1 MLGLPKST
9 EVSLPLYKKDI
20 LANFEGTPKQKEIF
34 NGNIQSLRIVNE
46 LSTRS
51 LPVESSKKING
62 IFVIEVVLKYQEIHQ
77 EAIEMIFR
85 LIPQHIVIVL
95 HCNDCMRLV
104 VHQNKT
110 FMTEWMQI
118 GYTLN
123 IEGLSIDDIWK
134 HIVEAIGNFHV
145 MQGRTLEA
153 QIEHDSEIQT
163 ILLKI
168 EKLETKKR
176 NTKTPRMKYELHQQI
191 QALTS
196 QLEALKRNL
205 YG

>member
-1 MLGLPKST
+1 MLGLPQST

-20 LANFEGTPKQKEIF
+20 LANFEGTPKQKEMF
-34 NGNIQSLRIVNE
+34 NNDISSLKIVNE
-46 LSTRS
+46 LSQRS
-51 LPVESSKKING
+51 LPVEPSKTING
-62 IFVIEVVLKYQEIHQ
+62 IFIIEIVPKYQEIYQ
-77 EAIEMIFR
+77 ETIEMIFR
-85 LIPQHIVIVL
+85 LIPQHIVIAL
-95 HCNDCMRLV
+95 HYDDSIRLAI
-104 VHQNKT
+104 HQSKT

-123 IEGLSIDDIWK
+123 IEGLSIDEIWK
-134 HIVEAIGNFHV
+134 HIVESIGNFQV
-145 MQGRTLEA
+145 TEDRTLEK
-153 QIEHDSEIQT
+153 QIEHDSEIQA

-196 QLEALKRNL
+196 QLEELKRN
-205 YG
+205 

>member
-9 EVSLPLYKKDI
+9 EVSLTLYKKDI
-20 LANFEGTPKQKEIF
+20 LANFEGTPKQKEMF
-34 NGNIQSLRIVNE
+34 NNDISSLKIVNE
-46 LSTRS
+46 LSQRS
-51 LPVESSKKING
+51 LPVEPSKTING
-62 IFVIEVVLKYQEIHQ
+62 IFIIEVVPKYQEIHQ

-85 LIPQHIVIVL
+85 MIPQHIVLVI
-95 HCNDCMRLV
+95 HFEDNIRLAI
-104 VHQNKT
+104 HQSKT

-123 IEGLSIDDIWK
+123 IEGLSIDEIWK
-134 HIVEAIGNFHV
+134 HFVETIGDFQV
-145 MQGRTLEA
+145 AEGRTLEK
-153 QIEHDSEIQT
+153 QIEHDSEIQA

-168 EKLETKKR
+168 EKLEIKKR

-196 QLEALKRNL
+196 QLETLKRN
-205 YG
+205 

>member
-20 LANFEGTPKQKEIF
+20 LANFEGSSKQKDLF
-34 NGNIQSLRIVNE
+34 NDDIASLKITNE
-46 LSTRS
+46 LSPRS
-51 LPVESSKKING
+51 LPIESSKDING
-62 IFVIEVVLKYQEIHQ
+62 IFIIEVVPKYQEIHQ

-85 LIPQHIVIVL
+85 LIPQHVVLVI
-95 HCNDCMRLV
+95 HFNDNIRLAI
-104 VHQNKT
+104 HQSKT

-118 GYTLN
+118 GYTLD
-123 IEGLSIDDIWK
+123 IEGLSVDEIWK
-134 HIVEAIGNFHV
+134 HIVETIGNFLV
-145 MQGRTLEA
+145 TEGRTLEK
-153 QIEHDSEIQT
+153 QIEHDSEIQA

-191 QALTS
+191 LALTS
-196 QLEALKRNL
+196 QLEAMKRN
-205 YG
+205 

>member
-20 LANFEGTPKQKEIF
+20 LANFEGTSKQKNLF
-34 NGNIQSLRIVNE
+34 NDDIASLKITNE
-46 LSTRS
+46 LSPRS
-51 LPVESSKKING
+51 LPIEPSKTITG
-62 IFVIEVVLKYQEIHQ
+62 IFIIEVVPKYQEIHQ
-77 EAIEMIFR
+77 ESIEMIFR
-85 LIPQHIVIVL
+85 LIPQHIVLAI
-95 HCNDCMRLV
+95 HFDDNIRLAI
-104 VHQNKT
+104 HQSKT

-123 IEGLSIDDIWK
+123 IEGLSIDEIWK
-134 HIVEAIGNFHV
+134 HIVEAIGNFQV
-145 MQGRTLEA
+145 TDGRTLEK
-153 QIEHDSEIQT
+153 QIEHDSEIQA

-196 QLEALKRNL
+196 QLETLKRN
-205 YG
+205 

>member
-9 EVSLPLYKKDI
+9 EISLTLYKKDI
-20 LANFEGTPKQKEIF
+20 LANFEGTPKQKNLF
-34 NGNIQSLRIVNE
+34 NDDISSLKIVNE
-46 LSTRS
+46 LSQRS
-51 LPVESSKKING
+51 LPVEPSKTING
-62 IFVIEVVLKYQEIHQ
+62 IFIIEVVPKHQEIHQ

-85 LIPQHIVIVL
+85 LIPQHIIIVL
-95 HCNDCMRLV
+95 HYNDFIRLII
-104 VHQNKT
+104 HQSKT

-134 HIVEAIGNFHV
+134 HIVEAIGNFQV
-145 MQGRTLEA
+145 SEGRTLEK
-153 QIEHDSEIQT
+153 QIEHDSEIQA

-196 QLEALKRNL
+196 QLETLKRN
-205 YG
+205 

>member
-9 EVSLPLYKKDI
+9 EVALPLYKKDI
-20 LANFEGTPKQKEIF
+20 LANFEGTSKQKDLF
-34 NGNIQSLRIVNE
+34 NDDIASLKITNE

-51 LPVESSKKING
+51 LPVEPSKTING
-62 IFVIEVVLKYQEIHQ
+62 IFIIEVVPKYQEIHQ

-85 LIPQHIVIVL
+85 LIPQHIVLVL
-95 HCNDCMRLV
+95 HYNDSIQLV
-104 VHQNKT
+104 IHQSKT

-123 IEGLSIDDIWK
+123 IEGLSIDEIWK
-134 HIVEAIGNFHV
+134 HIVESIGNFQV
-145 MQGRTLEA
+145 TEGRTLEK
-153 QIEHDSEIQT
+153 QIEHDSEIQA

-176 NTKTPRMKYELHQQI
+176 NTKTPRLKYELHQQI

-196 QLEALKRNL
+196 QLEELKRN
-205 YG
+205 

>member
-9 EVSLPLYKKDI
+9 EVSLTLYKKDI
-20 LANFEGTPKQKEIF
+20 LANFDGTPKQKEMF
-34 NGNIQSLRIVNE
+34 NSDVSSLKIVNE

-51 LPVESSKKING
+51 LPVEASQSING
-62 IFVIEVVLKYQEIHQ
+62 IFIVEVIPKNQDIHQ
-77 EAIEMIFR
+77 EVIETIFR
-85 LIPQHIVIVL
+85 LIPQHIVLII
-95 HCNDCMRLV
+95 HFDNNIRLAI
-104 VHQNKT
+104 HQNKT

-134 HIVEAIGNFHV
+134 HIVESIGNFQV
-145 MQGRTLEA
+145 SEGRTLEK
-153 QIEHDSEIQT
+153 QIEHDSEIQA
-163 ILLKI
+163 ILFKI

-196 QLEALKRNL
+196 QLEELKRS
-205 YG
+205 

>member
-20 LANFEGTPKQKEIF
+20 LANFEGTSKQKELF
-34 NGNIQSLRIVNE
+34 NDDIASLKITNE

-51 LPVESSKKING
+51 LPVEPSKTING
-62 IFVIEVVLKYQEIHQ
+62 IFIIEVVPKYQEIHQ

-85 LIPQHIVIVL
+85 LIPQHIVVVL
-95 HCNDCMRLV
+95 HYNDLIRLGI
-104 VHQNKT
+104 HQSKT

-123 IEGLSIDDIWK
+123 IEGLSIDEIWK
-134 HIVEAIGNFHV
+134 HIVESIGNFQV
-145 MQGRTLEA
+145 SDGRTLEK
-153 QIEHDSEIQT
+153 QIEHDSEIQA

-168 EKLETKKR
+168 EKLEAKKR

-196 QLEALKRNL
+196 QLEELKRN
-205 YG
+205 

>member
-20 LANFEGTPKQKEIF
+20 LASFEGTSKQKDLF
-34 NGNIQSLRIVNE
+34 NDDIASLKITNE

-51 LPVESSKKING
+51 LPVEPSKTING
-62 IFVIEVVLKYQEIHQ
+62 IFIIEVFPKYREIHQ

-85 LIPQHIVIVL
+85 LIPQHIVLVL
-95 HCNDCMRLV
+95 HYNDSIQLV
-104 VHQNKT
+104 IHQSKT

-134 HIVEAIGNFHV
+134 HIVETIGNFQV
-145 MQGRTLEA
+145 AEGRTLEN
-153 QIEHDSEIQT
+153 QIEHDSEIQA

-196 QLEALKRNL
+196 QLEELKRN
-205 YG
+205 

>member
-20 LANFEGTPKQKEIF
+20 LANFEGTSKQKDLF
-34 NGNIQSLRIVNE
+34 NDDIASLKITNE

-51 LPVESSKKING
+51 LPVEPSNTING
-62 IFVIEVVLKYQEIHQ
+62 IFIIEVVPKYQAIHQ

-85 LIPQHIVIVL
+85 LIPQHIIVAL
-95 HCNDCMRLV
+95 HYNDSIRLV
-104 VHQNKT
+104 IHQSKT

-123 IEGLSIDDIWK
+123 IEGLSIDEIWK
-134 HIVEAIGNFHV
+134 HIVESIGNFQV
-145 MQGRTLEA
+145 TEDRTLEK
-153 QIEHDSEIQT
+153 QIEHDSEIQA

-196 QLEALKRNL
+196 QLEELKRN
-205 YG
+205 

>member
-20 LANFEGTPKQKEIF
+20 LANFEGTPKQKNLF
-34 NGNIQSLRIVNE
+34 NDDIASLKITNE
-46 LSTRS
+46 LSPRS
-51 LPVESSKKING
+51 LPVEPSKTING
-62 IFVIEVVLKYQEIHQ
+62 IFIIEVVPKYQEIPQ

-85 LIPQHIVIVL
+85 LIPQHIVLVI
-95 HCNDCMRLV
+95 HFDKSIRLV
-104 VHQNKT
+104 IHQSKT

-123 IEGLSIDDIWK
+123 IEGLSIDEIWK
-134 HIVEAIGNFHV
+134 HIVETIGNFQV
-145 MQGRTLEA
+145 TEGRTLEK
-153 QIEHDSEIQT
+153 QIEHDSEIQA

-196 QLEALKRNL
+196 QLEVLKRN
-205 YG
+205 

>member
-9 EVSLPLYKKDI
+9 EISLPLYKKDI
-20 LANFEGTPKQKEIF
+20 LANFEGTQKQKNLF
-34 NGNIQSLRIVNE
+34 NDDIASLKITNE
-46 LSTRS
+46 LSPRS
-51 LPVESSKKING
+51 LPVEPSKTING
-62 IFVIEVVLKYQEIHQ
+62 IFIIEVVPKYQEIHQ

-85 LIPQHIVIVL
+85 MIPQHIVIAF
-95 HCNDCMRLV
+95 HYNDSIRLV
-104 VHQNKT
+104 IHQSKT

-118 GYTLN
+118 GYTMN
-123 IEGLSIDDIWK
+123 IEGLSIDEIWK
-134 HIVEAIGNFHV
+134 HIVEIIGNFQV
-145 MQGRTLEA
+145 TEGRTLEK
-153 QIEHDSEIQT
+153 QIEHDSEIQA

-196 QLEALKRNL
+196 QLEAMKRN
-205 YG
+205 

>member
-20 LANFEGTPKQKEIF
+20 LANFEGTSKQKDLF
-34 NGNIQSLRIVNE
+34 NDDIASLKITNE
-46 LSTRS
+46 LSPRS
-51 LPVESSKKING
+51 LPVEPSKNING
-62 IFVIEVVLKYQEIHQ
+62 IFIIEVVPKYQEIHQ

-85 LIPQHIVIVL
+85 LIPQHIVIAL
-95 HCNDCMRLV
+95 HYNDSIRLV
-104 VHQNKT
+104 IHQSKT

-134 HIVEAIGNFHV
+134 HIVESIGNFQV
-145 MQGRTLEA
+145 SEGRTLED
-153 QIEHDSEIQT
+153 QIEHDSEIQA

-168 EKLETKKR
+168 EKLETKKQTR
-176 NTKTPRMKYELHQQI
+176 RIFARYHTTM
-191 QALTS
+191 
-196 QLEALKRNL
+196 
-205 YG
+205 

>member
-20 LANFEGTPKQKEIF
+20 LANFEGTPKQKEMF
-34 NGNIQSLRIVNE
+34 NGDIQSLRIVNE
-46 LSTRS
+46 LSARS
-51 LPVESSKKING
+51 LPVESSRTING

-77 EAIEMIFR
+77 ETVEMIFQ

-95 HCNDCMRLV
+95 HYNDNIRLV
-104 VHQNKT
+104 VHQSKI

-134 HIVEAIGNFHV
+134 HIVESIGNFQV
-145 MQGRTLEA
+145 SEGRTLDDQILVNQKIENLNI
-153 QIEHDSEIQT
+153 QIEYLQ
-163 ILLKI
+163 K
-168 EKLETKKR
+168 EKDKS
-176 NTKTPRMKYELHQQI
+176 KTPTRKYDLNCRIKSLQGDIRRLQDGK
-191 QALTS
+191 A
-196 QLEALKRNL
+196 
-205 YG
+205 

>member
-20 LANFEGTPKQKEIF
+20 LANFEGSSKQKELF
-34 NGNIQSLRIVNE
+34 NDDIASLKITNE
-46 LSTRS
+46 LSSRS
-51 LPVESSKKING
+51 LPVEPSKTING
-62 IFVIEVVLKYQEIHQ
+62 IFIIEVVPKYQEIHQ

-85 LIPQHIVIVL
+85 LIPQHIVIAM
-95 HCNDCMRLV
+95 HFNDDIRLAI
-104 VHQNKT
+104 HQSKT

-118 GYTLN
+118 GYTLD
-123 IEGLSIDDIWK
+123 IEGLSVDEIWK
-134 HIVEAIGNFHV
+134 HIVETIGNFQV
-145 MQGRTLEA
+145 TEGRTLEK

-196 QLEALKRNL
+196 QLETLKRN
-205 YG
+205 

>member
-9 EVSLPLYKKDI
+9 EVSLTLYKKDI
-20 LANFEGTPKQKEIF
+20 LANFEGTPKQKEMF
-34 NGNIQSLRIVNE
+34 NNDISSLKIVNE
-46 LSTRS
+46 LSQRS
-51 LPVESSKKING
+51 LPVEPSKTING
-62 IFVIEVVLKYQEIHQ
+62 IFIIEAVSKYQEIHQ
-77 EAIEMIFR
+77 ETIEMIFR
-85 LIPQHIVIVL
+85 LIPQHIVLAL
-95 HCNDCMRLV
+95 HYNDSIRLV
-104 VHQNKT
+104 IHQSKT

-134 HIVEAIGNFHV
+134 HIVESIGNFQV
-145 MQGRTLEA
+145 SEGRTLEK
-153 QIEHDSEIQT
+153 QIEHDSEIQA

-168 EKLETKKR
+168 EKLEAKKR

-196 QLEALKRNL
+196 QLETLKRN
-205 YG
+205 

>member
-9 EVSLPLYKKDI
+9 KVSLTLYKKDI
-20 LANFEGTPKQKEIF
+20 LANFEGTPKQKNLF
-34 NGNIQSLRIVNE
+34 NDDISSLKIVNE
-46 LSTRS
+46 LSQRS
-51 LPVESSKKING
+51 LPVEPSKTING
-62 IFVIEVVLKYQEIHQ
+62 IFIIEVVPKYQEIHQ

-85 LIPQHIVIVL
+85 LIPQHIVIAL
-95 HCNDCMRLV
+95 HYNDFIRLV
-104 VHQNKT
+104 IHQGKT

-123 IEGLSIDDIWK
+123 IEGLSIDEIWK
-134 HIVEAIGNFHV
+134 HIVEVIGNFQV
-145 MQGRTLEA
+145 TEGRTLEK
-153 QIEHDSEIQT
+153 QIEHDSEIQA

-196 QLEALKRNL
+196 QLETLKRN
-205 YG
+205 